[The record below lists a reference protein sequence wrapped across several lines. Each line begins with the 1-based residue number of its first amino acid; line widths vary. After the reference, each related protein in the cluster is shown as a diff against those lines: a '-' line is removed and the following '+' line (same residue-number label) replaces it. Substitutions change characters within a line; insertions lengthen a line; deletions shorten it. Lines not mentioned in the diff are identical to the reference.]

1 MLIDVHTHL
10 DELELNPETAIAE
23 AKRSGIDR
31 LITIGTKPDDLNFVV
46 EMTKKFPGVV
56 FGSLGIHPHESAS
69 FNPKVRE
76 TMVALA
82 ANPGIVAIGEIGLDY
97 YYNHAQKD
105 VQKQAFREQVELAVE
120 LGLPL
125 EIHTRDAEED
135 TIKILQ
141 DYRGKLK
148 GLIHCFTGTR
158 WLAEK
163 ALDLD
168 FNVSFSGIV
177 TFKNAESLRDTAR
190 VIPLDRLHVE
200 TDAPFLAP
208 VPHRGK
214 KNLPS
219 YLTHT
224 AQFISDLKGVSLEK
238 LTEQLNQN
246 AQDLFPRLK
255 S

>member
-10 DELELNPETAIAE
+10 DELEVNAEFAVAE
-23 AKRSGIDR
+23 AQRNGIGR

-46 EMTKKFPGVV
+46 EMTQKFPGVV
-56 FGSLGIHPHESAS
+56 YGSLGIHPHESES
-69 FNPKVRE
+69 YNQSVRATLLE
-76 TMVALA
+76 LSTQ
-82 ANPGIVAIGEIGLDY
+82 PGIVAIGEIGLDY
-97 YYNHAQKD
+97 YYNHAKKKAQ
-105 VQKQAFREQVELAVE
+105 QNAFREQIELAVH

-135 TIKILQ
+135 TIQILQ
-141 DYRGKLK
+141 DYRGRLK
-148 GLIHCFTGTR
+148 GMIHCFTGTR

-168 FNVSFSGIV
+168 FNISFSGIV
-177 TFKNAESLRDTAR
+177 TFKNAESLRETAR
-190 VIPLDRLHVE
+190 FIPLDRLHVE

-219 YLTHT
+219 YLPHT
-224 AQFISDLKGVSLEK
+224 AQFVSDLKGVSLER
-238 LTEQLNQN
+238 LAEQLNTN
-246 AQDLFPRLK
+246 AKALFPKLR
-255 S
+255 